1 MSEDLEG
8 VTTIQIQKTTRKRL
22 KYYVGKHGD
31 DYDII
36 LNDLMDF
43 KDGHEEH

>member
-8 VTTIQIQKTTRKRL
+8 VTTIQIEKKTRERL
-22 KYYVGKHGD
+22 KLYGKKGE
-31 DYDII
+31 DYDIV

-43 KDGHEEH
+43 KDGHEED